1 MHRAPYAIASA
12 AGYAS
17 DGTQATLRLLL
28 VSEPVLLPE
37 QHQVVHSMMSKAQK
51 THLVT
56 HMSRPRPMQLQPES

>member
-37 QHQVVHSMMSKAQK
+37 QHQVVHSMKYKARK

-56 HMSRPRPMQLQPES
+56 NMSRPRPMQLQPES

>member
-28 VSEPVLLPE
+28 VSDPVLPE
-37 QHQVVHSMMSKAQK
+37 QHQVVHSMKSKARK

-56 HMSRPRPMQLQPES
+56 NMSRPRPMQLQPES